1 MRQVAILSGKGGTGK
16 TTVTSSLAALAGRA
30 VIADC
35 DVEASNM
42 PLLLN
47 PEIRERREFE
57 TRKAE
62 INPESCLRCGLCVEE
77 CRFDAIREFQ
87 VDPMKCEGCG
97 ACAYIC
103 PTGAVRLRPRVSG
116 YLYVSETRYGPLCHA
131 DLLPGESSSGRLVS
145 LVRERARDVALE
157 RGLDLILIDGAP
169 GIGCPVIASVTG
181 VDLGVIVTEPSMSGL
196 HDMERALHLLRHF
209 DVQPLIVINKY
220 DLNIEMAGRIREF
233 CDEEG
238 VEVAALI
245 PFDEA
250 VVEAMLRGLT
260 IIEYESKGRVSEE
273 LRRIWSI
280 IQRFL

>member
-42 PLLLN
+42 PLLLH

-62 INPESCLRCGLCVEE
+62 IDHESCLQCGLCIEE
-77 CRFDAIREFQ
+77 CRFHAIRDFQ

-97 ACAYIC
+97 VCAYVC
-103 PTGAVRLRPRVSG
+103 PTGAARLKPRVSG

-145 LVRERARDVALE
+145 LVRERARAVALE

-196 HDMERALHLLRHF
+196 HDMERALRLLRHF
-209 DVQPLIVINKY
+209 NVQPLIVINKY
-220 DLNIEMAGRIREF
+220 DLNIEIARRIREF
-233 CDEEG
+233 CDEEC
-238 VEVAALI
+238 VKVAALI

-250 VVEAMLRGLT
+250 VVEAMLRGT
-260 IIEYESKGRVSEE
+260 PIIEYESKGRVSEE

-280 IQRFL
+280 IQKFL

>member
-1 MRQVAILSGKGGTGK
+1 MRQVVILSGKGGTGK
-16 TTVTSSLAALAGRA
+16 TTVASSLAALAGRA

-47 PEIRERREFE
+47 PDVRERREFE

-62 INPESCLRCGLCVEE
+62 IEPESCLQCGLCIEE
-77 CRFDAIREFQ
+77 CRFDAIRDFQ
-87 VDPMKCEGCG
+87 VDPVKCEGCG
-97 ACAYIC
+97 VCAYIC
-103 PTGAVRLRPRVSG
+103 PTGAARLKPRVSG

-145 LVRERARDVALE
+145 LVRERARAVALE

-196 HDMERALHLLRHF
+196 HDMERALYLLRHF
-209 DVQPLIVINKY
+209 NVQPLIVVNKY
-220 DLNIEMAGRIREF
+220 DLNIEMARRIREF
-233 CDEEG
+233 CDDEG

-250 VVEAMLRGLT
+250 VVEAMLRGMT

-280 IQRFL
+280 IQKFL